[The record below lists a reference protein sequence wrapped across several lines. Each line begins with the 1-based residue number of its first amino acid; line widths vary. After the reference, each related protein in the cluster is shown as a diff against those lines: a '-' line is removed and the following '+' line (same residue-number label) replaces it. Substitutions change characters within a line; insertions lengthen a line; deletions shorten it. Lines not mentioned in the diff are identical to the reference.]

1 MIIEDWN
8 NDLGIAQC
16 IIEDTSTNGVTLR
29 GYGKATCHDD
39 DEQWKSELT
48 GKYIA
53 MTRAQIDIL
62 RKKRDYEIIPSIMA
76 LEHVLS
82 TMEQSKKY
90 NPKSYEAIRIK
101 KELKHYQEDLH
112 MVQTIIVDE
121 QENLRLY
128 LAGKDQL
135 HHQDENK

>member
-1 MIIEDWN
+1 
-8 NDLGIAQC
+8 
-16 IIEDTSTNGVTLR
+16 
-29 GYGKATCHDD
+29 
-39 DEQWKSELT
+39 
-48 GKYIA
+48 

-62 RKKRDYEIIPSIMA
+62 RKKRDYEIKPSIMT

-101 KELKHYQEDLH
+101 KELKHYQEDLR
-112 MVQTIIVDE
+112 MIQTIIVDE

-135 HHQDENK
+135 HH

>member
-1 MIIEDWN
+1 MIIEDWD
-8 NDLGIAQC
+8 NDLGMAQC

-39 DEQWKSELT
+39 DKQWKSEFT

-112 MVQTIIVDE
+112 MIQTIIIDE